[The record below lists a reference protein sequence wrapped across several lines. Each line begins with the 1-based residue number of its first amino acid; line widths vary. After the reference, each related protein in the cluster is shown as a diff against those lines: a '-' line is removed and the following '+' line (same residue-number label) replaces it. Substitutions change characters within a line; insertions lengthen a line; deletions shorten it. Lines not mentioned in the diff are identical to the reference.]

1 MPMMARERQTVPC
14 RDMALS
20 SSLSYPLFGAAASVY
35 SAVQRL
41 RDSAYR
47 LGMLKPVRAP
57 VPVVSIGNIVM
68 GGSGK
73 TPFTMYLAQLLRER
87 GYKPAIIS
95 RGYRGTYQEGYLVV
109 AGDDSTAPTAS
120 PDQCGDEPFLMASRL
135 PGIPVIV
142 ARKRILGVQ
151 ASKMLFHCNVALLDD
166 GFQHLPLHRALD
178 IVLISGGEDHM
189 FPLGNLREPI
199 SALRRAGVAVSTS
212 GDSGV
217 PPKVRPFLHHVPL
230 FRCTRRIVGLAA
242 GPSCPAVPPTL
253 FSGKDV
259 VLVSAIA
266 SPERFRSAADSLG
279 WHVIRHFTFRDHHR
293 LSDSELD
300 QVRRAAKD
308 LPIVVTEKDWVK
320 LPPWFTERDQV
331 RALRIGIQ
339 LEDER
344 GFEDVLLAGIA
355 P

>member
-1 MPMMARERQTVPC
+1 MARVRQTVPC

-20 SSLSYPLFGAAASVY
+20 SSLSYPLFGIPASVY
-35 SAVQRL
+35 AAVQRL
-41 RDSAYR
+41 RESAYR
-47 LGMLKPVRAP
+47 LGVLNPVRAP
-57 VPVVSIGNIVM
+57 MPVISIGNIVM

-73 TPFTMYLAQLLRER
+73 TPFTMYLAELLREH
-87 GYKPAIIS
+87 GFKPAIIS
-95 RGYRGTYQEGYLVV
+95 RGYRGAYQEGYLVV
-109 AGDDSTAPTAS
+109 AGDGSTAPTVS

-142 ARKRILGVQ
+142 ARKRILGVL
-151 ASKMLFHCNVALLDD
+151 ASKRLFQCNVALLDD
-166 GFQHLPLHRALD
+166 GFQHLPLYRTLD
-178 IVLISGGEDHM
+178 IVLISGAEDHM

-199 SALRRAGVAVSTS
+199 SALRRASVAVSTS
-212 GDSGV
+212 GNSEV
-217 PPKVRPFLHHVPL
+217 PQKVRPFLHQVPL
-230 FRCTRRIVGLAA
+230 FRCTQRIVGLAA
-242 GPSCPAVPPTL
+242 GPSCPAVPPSL

-266 SPERFRSAADSLG
+266 YPGRFRSAADSLG
-279 WHVIRHFTFRDHHR
+279 WHVIRHFMFRDHHR

-300 QVRRAAKD
+300 QVMTAARD

-344 GFEDVLLAGIA
+344 AFEDLILAGIA
-355 P
+355 A